1 MRAPGDHGAHPGFFG
16 KLRSFDPSAY
26 ETTGFFDT
34 VDQLSEGDLVLFR
47 TRRFT
52 SRLQRF
58 FVDSGGFDHI
68 GIVVVYDECDP
79 AVCCPAELKE
89 ARRRA
94 GVRAWHTLE
103 ADSSGVSL
111 YRFTPTCLGAYKG
124 VVCVRHL
131 SLDPD
136 KFPRPALS
144 KVLREFVTE
153 MHGRPYETNMLQML
167 RAGGFFGVNEADD
180 LSSVFCSELVA
191 AAYIRLGLLAPDR
204 PSNAYIPGDF
214 CSKNAGSRRSAR
226 LVPGAALSRERVVDC
241 NNMRVER
248 ARVETQGGLAPPAPA
263 PAPPSNPFPN
273 DGSLRR
279 VGGGGVAG
287 PGSAGSQEFRR
298 RKGNSGKADPNSS
311 SSSSRS
317 SSSSSS
323 SSKLSLSS
331 NLSELENELSKYGLG
346 AAPAEQRHV
355 PLQNRSSSS
364 SSSSSFSSSSSS
376 SSTFSAH
383 SAAAPPKASC
393 DSDGSGTFRAGTG
406 LHLLAKAKAL
416 HSHNRRS
423 SPLAGSLGAVQSSG
437 ELAALSVVTA
447 PQSAEASSPLRDALP
462 VQRAESAQLKLL
474 LPAAD
479 SSSPN
484 SQGSANSTSPC
495 RSEEGGGGGSGSSN
509 SQVNDS
515 FVRFVL
521 MEKLAG
527 ASPSI
532 ELARRPSG
540 VTSAGAPLK
549 VHDLHGLFD
558 KVPGALA
565 ESESK
570 AGSATPLPLPPPL
583 PGPHLP
589 STMLLKATPPTA
601 HEAVPAAVASDKET
615 DAHDEDGSLSETLLL
630 QHGEIHCQ
638 IVHVGESGSE
648 LNLNF
653 YSVALEAPGSA
664 TAHAQPSSP
673 GAAALPPTSG
683 ALTFFL
689 VGPLLDGAVAALRA
703 RGTAASPT
711 RQRELVNA
719 LIAASEPL
727 YREEACADVSS
738 CTLVVRKGGDYLLS
752 WQLNAGAPPAVRLSL
767 LCHVSHLQP

>member
-1 MRAPGDHGAHPGFFG
+1 MVAAASHGAHLGFFG

-58 FVDSGGFDHI
+58 FVDSGGFDHV

-136 KFPRPALS
+136 RFPRPAFG

-153 MHGRPYETNMLQML
+153 MHGRPYETDMMQML

-214 CSKNAGSRRSAR
+214 CSKNAGSRRAAR
-226 LVPGAALSRERVVDC
+226 LAPGAALSRERVVDC

-248 ARVETQGGLAPPAPA
+248 ARVETQGGPAAPA
-263 PAPPSNPFPN
+263 PTSNPFPN

-279 VGGGGVAG
+279 VGGGGVTGA
-287 PGSAGSQEFRR
+287 GSAGSQEFRR
-298 RKGNSGKADPNSS
+298 RKGNSGKSDLGAATNSS
-311 SSSSRS
+311 GT
-317 SSSSSS
+317 
-323 SSKLSLSS
+323 KLSLSS
-331 NLSELENELSKYGLG
+331 NLSELESELSKYGLG
-346 AAPAEQRHV
+346 AAPAEQPHV
-355 PLQNRSSSS
+355 PPQHHSSSSSSTSSSS
-364 SSSSSFSSSSSS
+364 SSSSSSSTLSSS
-376 SSTFSAH
+376 FAG
-383 SAAAPPKASC
+383 AARMTNY
-393 DSDGSGTFRAGTG
+393 DSDGSGTFRTGAG

-416 HSHNRRS
+416 HSSNRKS
-423 SPLAGSLGAVQSSG
+423 SPLVGSSG
-437 ELAALSVVTA
+437 AAQRNGEPAALSVITA
-447 PQSAEASSPLRDALP
+447 PRGPEPSSPSDAQP
-462 VQRAESAQLKLL
+462 AQGAESAEPTML

-479 SSSPN
+479 SSSP
-484 SQGSANSTSPC
+484 SSLGSASTASP
-495 RSEEGGGGGSGSSN
+495 RQSEQGGGASGSNRSGGGN
-509 SQVNDS
+509 SQVSDS

-527 ASPSI
+527 DSPSK
-532 ELARRPSG
+532 ELSRRPSG
-540 VTSAGAPLK
+540 VTNAGAPLTAR
-549 VHDLHGLFD
+549 DLHGLFD
-558 KVPGALA
+558 KVSGALA
-565 ESESK
+565 QTEPETSFVS
-570 AGSATPLPLPPPL
+570 PLPPPPPL
-583 PGPHLP
+583 SPPL
-589 STMLLKATPPTA
+589 SAALLKPTSLRA
-601 HEAVPAAVASDKET
+601 HDPVAPTSVVEKET
-615 DAHDEDGSLSETLLL
+615 DGHEEECSLSETLLL
-630 QHGEIHCQ
+630 QHGERHVQ
-638 IVHVGESGSE
+638 IVRVGESGCE

-653 YSVALEAPGSA
+653 YSIALETPGSVV
-664 TAHAQPSSP
+664 AHNQSSSP
-673 GAAALPPTSG
+673 GTAVPPPTSG
-683 ALTFFL
+683 AIAFHLF
-689 VGPLLDGAVAALRA
+689 GPLQHGGVAALRA
-703 RGTAASPT
+703 RGKSSSPA
-711 RQRELVNA
+711 QQVELVNA

-727 YREEACADVSS
+727 YQEEACADVSS
-738 CTLVVRKGGDYLLS
+738 CTLVVRRSGDYLLS

-767 LCHVSHLQP
+767 LCHVSHLRP